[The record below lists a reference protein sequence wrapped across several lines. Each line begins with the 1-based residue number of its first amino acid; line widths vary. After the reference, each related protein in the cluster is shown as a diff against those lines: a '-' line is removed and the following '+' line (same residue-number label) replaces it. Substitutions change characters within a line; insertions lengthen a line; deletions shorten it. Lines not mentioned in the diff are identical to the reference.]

1 MVGYYVD
8 IEKRTRENDYFR
20 EVLFT
25 GHLSQL
31 VVMSLQPGEE
41 IGLETHPETD
51 QFIRVEEGEGKA
63 ILHGEEYHLKDGS
76 AIVIPAGTEHN
87 IINTSSKKALNLY
100 TIYTPPE
107 HPRGT
112 IHKTKADAETYED
125 EHHALAA

>member
-8 IEKRTRENDYFR
+8 IEERTRDNDYFR

-25 GHLSQL
+25 GHRSQL

-51 QFIRVEEGEGKA
+51 QFIHVKEGYGKA
-63 ILHGEEYHLKDGS
+63 ILDGEEYRLEDGS

-87 IINTSSKKALNLY
+87 IINSSSKNALKLY
-100 TIYTPPE
+100 TIYAQPQ
-107 HPRGT
+107 HPRGA
-112 IHKTKADAETYED
+112 IHKTKADAESYED
-125 EHHALAA
+125 KHHALAV